1 MDNNM
6 NINAQASIVVSKN
19 NQIVDKTDILAKY
32 DGNNLEVI
40 GENRGKII
48 LMQLSND
55 EIMNLLAIPSSNMGL
70 KERLKI
76 DFPSRKK
83 KHTKHKRR
91 KKHRVTKKRRGSLLK
106 SKSKRKKEPTVTTL
120 IGEL

>member
-32 DGNNLEVI
+32 DGNNLEVM

-76 DFPSRKK
+76 DFLLEKE
-83 KHTKHKRR
+83 TQNKRR
-91 KKHRVTKKRRGSLLK
+91 KT
-106 SKSKRKKEPTVTTL
+106 
-120 IGEL
+120 

>member
-1 MDNNM
+1 MNNNM
-6 NINAQASIVVSKN
+6 NINAQASIIVSKDN
-19 NQIVDKTDILAKY
+19 AIVDKTDIMAKY
-32 DGNNLEVI
+32 DGNKLEVV

-48 LMQLSND
+48 LMQLSNE
-55 EIMNLLAIPSSNMGL
+55 EIMDILAIPSSNLGL

-76 DFPSRKK
+76 DYPSRKK

-91 KKHRVTKKRRGSLLK
+91 KKEKKTKKRSSSIRK
-106 SKSKRKKEPTVTTL
+106 SRSKHKKQPTVTTL

>member
-32 DGNNLEVI
+32 DGNNLEVL

-83 KHTKHKRR
+83 KQTKHKRR
-91 KKHRVTKKRRGSLLK
+91 KKHRLQ
-106 SKSKRKKEPTVTTL
+106 RKE
-120 IGEL
+120 EEAF

>member
-6 NINAQASIVVSKN
+6 NINAQASIIVSKDN
-19 NQIVDKTDILAKY
+19 AIVDKTDIMAKY
-32 DGNNLEVI
+32 DGNKLEVV

-55 EIMNLLAIPSSNMGL
+55 EIMDILAIPSSNLGL
-70 KERLKI
+70 KERLKM
-76 DFPSRKK
+76 DFRSRKK

-91 KKHRVTKKRRGSLLK
+91 KKEKKTKKRSSSIRK
-106 SKSKRKKEPTVTTL
+106 SRSKHKKQPTVTTL